1 MWECFGGFFCFFSST
16 GVALCCPLER
26 MQIEG
31 HWPFQTH
38 ELCPS
43 FILPKLANTGQLF
56 KCWAECCLCARTLRM
71 LRENLEEEVVIMKD
85 VPGWK
90 VRSKKKNQLLLLI
103 HYFLVIYYFF
113 HIQHLYDII
122 IEKNFSWPVQHYL
135 IDAFSLVFNILDVFI
150 FKTVQTP
157 KKNHTIN
164 ICISY
169 KY

>member
-1 MWECFGGFFCFFSST
+1 MLVCNFLLWSLKLRCFSFLTPRLTFIDKMASMVCSVQTQTQTTNWVPKHIRKVFTGVSEEFGNALGFFFSST

-90 VRSKKKNQLLLLI
+90 VRS
-103 HYFLVIYYFF
+103 
-113 HIQHLYDII
+113 
-122 IEKNFSWPVQHYL
+122 
-135 IDAFSLVFNILDVFI
+135 
-150 FKTVQTP
+150 
-157 KKNHTIN
+157 
-164 ICISY
+164 
-169 KY
+169 

>member
-1 MWECFGGFFCFFSST
+1 MLVCNFLLWSLKLRCFSFLTPRLTFIDKMASMVCSVQTQTESLNTSGKCLLGSQRNLGMLWVFFFPPST

-56 KCWAECCLCARTLRM
+56 KCWAECCVCARALRM
-71 LRENLEEEVVIMKD
+71 LRENLEEEAVIMKD

-90 VRSKKKNQLLLLI
+90 VRS
-103 HYFLVIYYFF
+103 
-113 HIQHLYDII
+113 
-122 IEKNFSWPVQHYL
+122 
-135 IDAFSLVFNILDVFI
+135 
-150 FKTVQTP
+150 
-157 KKNHTIN
+157 
-164 ICISY
+164 
-169 KY
+169 